1 MGHMSARQRKGR
13 LLTLCLEARG
23 SALKMRGAG
32 ASPNVGYAPPA
43 ATSAR
48 GSRGQ
53 GTSCRRPEWKHWPKF
68 SGSICRQ
75 VTKKELFR
83 PPIAPYLPSPNF
95 PPCPTATIGC
105 RAAAPTRRVRPCRSS
120 RRVRRQCWTLRG
132 RLRGSL
138 HFAKVLLSYL
148 IIKV

>member
-13 LLTLCLEARG
+13 LLTLYLEARG

-32 ASPNVGYAPPA
+32 ASPKVGYAPPA
-43 ATSAR
+43 ATSIR

-53 GTSCRRPEWKHWPKF
+53 GTSSRRPEWKPWPKF

-75 VTKKELFR
+75 ASKRGLFR
-83 PPIAPYLPSPNF
+83 PMIAPYLPSPNF

-105 RAAAPTRRVRPCRSS
+105 SAAAPTRRVRPGRCS
-120 RRVRRQCWTLRG
+120 RRVRRQSWTLRG
-132 RLRGSL
+132 RWRGSL
-138 HFAKVLLSYL
+138 DLAKVLLSYL